1 MLAEPDSCAS
11 RVRRWRAWLLRHV
24 VKARW
29 FDGVVLACI
38 VASSVVLALANP
50 LAAPGDPLQ
59 DGLNV
64 ADLVF
69 LCVFAVEALLKIVAM
84 GPNRKRKR
92 RSSVFAAGERMIE
105 AEERE
110 ANDGSG
116 PGYFDVGWNWLDFAI
131 VVSGAAEAT
140 AGSGGG
146 SSASALRLLRAL
158 RPLRSINR
166 LRALKVIVATLLTS
180 FGDLAQVGVL
190 LLFLWAVF
198 SVAAMQLFGGA
209 LHQRC
214 AAPGE
219 VLSPNRNPVTGV
231 PSLDAAASIVGFC
244 SSPGGPPTPLPNHSD
259 AQISSSGSTG
269 ELLQPLGQCPP
280 GLQCG
285 VASRDPWFGYASFDN
300 FGLALLNVYVVTS
313 LANWTALM
321 YMTFDA
327 VGPGAFAFFLLLT
340 LLTSFFAINLVVAVI
355 LRRFEDATAD
365 TEDEAAGAES
375 ATQEEE
381 LAAAMETLR
390 AARDAT
396 SAAVAATLAQA
407 RAGHSASVEP
417 SPTVSGASGDGRG
430 AFEVS
435 TGGEASAKSGATDGW
450 EDATAGLPVAASR
463 GSDRRSAGQAT
474 EELSSEALTGDTSM
488 MSAADKVAFA
498 GTLTAALA
506 LDTGS
511 QRLLR
516 VPARMRAAVAA
527 EQQKRLRVV
536 DLAVVAQ
543 KSTSRLVK
551 FRPTEMVLEEGG
563 LLAHAGTRLLS
574 AMIFIRRADR
584 ILRQRLQYLEGKP
597 AAVLWLNRAVQ
608 SGVFASLIMLA
619 IVANTVV
626 LAMDRYDL
634 TAGEDFVLESINAG
648 LTFLFA
654 AEMAAKLLGLG
665 WREYAA
671 DGFNRFDAL
680 IVVVSLVELAVS
692 GLPSR
697 PTDPSVPATIVSGGA
712 LSVLRT
718 FRLLRVLKLARTVKS
733 VRTLLLA
740 ILDSLPDVGWMT
752 ALLVL
757 FLFIFSVLG
766 VQLFAGVMGGVED
779 AGIAF
784 DSFSESVLA
793 VLQIVTGDDFP
804 LAMSAVAEGSGS
816 GWSIAYFLLLQS
828 FGAYIVISLFVA
840 VLLAKLAQQTDDSLD
855 EEDFTSLAL
864 AWREK
869 SLRSVPGQPPVFAPQ
884 LPAAMSL
891 AERLRALHQ
900 ERLTAV
906 REKRRKAVTGAGGVW
921 ADSDDDEPATTAP
934 GHGPAGSA
942 VPSQATSSANTPGT
956 FYTANGHRDSDAAG
970 PTSRSHELH
979 PSRQQLQGRGQPQAL
994 RAPPRADARGC
1005 TAPLD
1010 LLDVT
1015 DPSPRQLG
1023 SANPPG
1029 ALADKLASGDVS
1041 AAPLSTRSGR
1051 AAMLGQAASNRSL
1064 LSDDT
1069 SGQRRRSASTA
1080 TGEPPTPTGG
1090 AAGAS
1095 PSGRSHGAGAG
1106 GAGQSFSAFPPAERR
1121 SDAPR
1126 MSVGTADP
1134 AATSGHVI
1142 DPRTWGPGVDP
1153 PTDLALG
1160 CLSPANCARQ
1170 RAYRLAHSPWVEA
1183 VVLCL
1188 ILLSC
1193 VCLALDSPELDPSSQ
1208 LAVAL
1213 QWLNVVFAVLF
1224 ALEAAMKVVALG
1236 LWTGPAPNSR
1246 LGLPQGYLR
1255 NAWNLIDAV
1264 AVVFSIAALALPSVG
1279 ALRVLRAVRPVRVV
1293 VRSPEIRIV
1302 LRALLAALPSI
1313 ANVTALTLLLW
1324 TIFAILGVS
1333 LFKGTLSSCTDPSVE
1348 TKAACNGTFT
1358 GEDGSVVAR
1367 EWGPTAADFD
1377 SYPGAMLTLFQ
1388 ASTLSAW
1395 AEMARV
1401 MMAARGVDL
1410 APSGN
1415 GSPFSLVYMASF
1427 VVVGS
1432 WLCLQL
1438 FTGVVI
1444 DRFSQLRRELDGS
1457 AFQTE
1462 KQRRWAN
1469 TRKLLRAVN
1478 LEVRN
1483 DPPAGCLR
1491 RAAFN
1496 VVEHAWFEPAVLGV
1510 ILANTLAMTL
1520 QYYGQSPAWAAALE
1534 TADWVFLG
1542 IFTAEACLKL
1552 LGLGPAVYFKDRWNA
1567 FDAAVLVVSY
1577 ASLAFPSGTGA
1588 PVLRVFRLGRVL
1600 RLVRRARTLHN
1611 LFQTLVMALPALYNV
1626 GGLLAVLFFV
1636 FSVVSMGVCGD
1647 AAFED
1652 PDGEGISRFAHF
1664 RNIGMSLMTLYR
1676 VSTNDAWEGIMR
1688 SCRAAAPTPAGESLV
1703 TLFFVV
1709 FMVTVSMSMLQLL
1722 IAVVIET
1729 FTERQEADAQEETL
1743 ERVRLWTSTWNREY
1757 DPTAERWVPASLFA
1771 SLQCDAPAPFGFAT
1785 TALSRA
1791 SVQRLL
1797 LRVRVEVVKRPHG
1810 TVAKAAARFMARR
1823 YGAVKA
1829 GNGQRRKHDRK
1840 PGLGSSGTA
1849 RHRLGGRYLRPRSP
1863 WPQEPLRVW
1872 GR

>member
-1 MLAEPDSCAS
+1 
-11 RVRRWRAWLLRHV
+11 
-24 VKARW
+24 
-29 FDGVVLACI
+29 
-38 VASSVVLALANP
+38 
-50 LAAPGDPLQ
+50 
-59 DGLNV
+59 
-64 ADLVF
+64 
-69 LCVFAVEALLKIVAM
+69 
-84 GPNRKRKR
+84 
-92 RSSVFAAGERMIE
+92 
-105 AEERE
+105 
-110 ANDGSG
+110 
-116 PGYFDVGWNWLDFAI
+116 
-131 VVSGAAEAT
+131 
-140 AGSGGG
+140 
-146 SSASALRLLRAL
+146 
-158 RPLRSINR
+158 
-166 LRALKVIVATLLTS
+166 
-180 FGDLAQVGVL
+180 
-190 LLFLWAVF
+190 
-198 SVAAMQLFGGA
+198 
-209 LHQRC
+209 
-214 AAPGE
+214 
-219 VLSPNRNPVTGV
+219 
-231 PSLDAAASIVGFC
+231 
-244 SSPGGPPTPLPNHSD
+244 
-259 AQISSSGSTG
+259 
-269 ELLQPLGQCPP
+269 
-280 GLQCG
+280 
-285 VASRDPWFGYASFDN
+285 
-300 FGLALLNVYVVTS
+300 
-313 LANWTALM
+313 
-321 YMTFDA
+321 
-327 VGPGAFAFFLLLT
+327 
-340 LLTSFFAINLVVAVI
+340 
-355 LRRFEDATAD
+355 
-365 TEDEAAGAES
+365 
-375 ATQEEE
+375 
-381 LAAAMETLR
+381 
-390 AARDAT
+390 
-396 SAAVAATLAQA
+396 
-407 RAGHSASVEP
+407 
-417 SPTVSGASGDGRG
+417 
-430 AFEVS
+430 
-435 TGGEASAKSGATDGW
+435 
-450 EDATAGLPVAASR
+450 
-463 GSDRRSAGQAT
+463 
-474 EELSSEALTGDTSM
+474 
-488 MSAADKVAFA
+488 
-498 GTLTAALA
+498 
-506 LDTGS
+506 
-511 QRLLR
+511 
-516 VPARMRAAVAA
+516 
-527 EQQKRLRVV
+527 
-536 DLAVVAQ
+536 
-543 KSTSRLVK
+543 
-551 FRPTEMVLEEGG
+551 
-563 LLAHAGTRLLS
+563 
-574 AMIFIRRADR
+574 
-584 ILRQRLQYLEGKP
+584 
-597 AAVLWLNRAVQ
+597 
-608 SGVFASLIMLA
+608 MLA

-626 LAMDRYDL
+626 LAMDR
-634 TAGEDFVLESINAG
+634 S
-648 LTFLFA
+648 
-654 AEMAAKLLGLG
+654 
-665 WREYAA
+665 
-671 DGFNRFDAL
+671 
-680 IVVVSLVELAVS
+680 
-692 GLPSR
+692 SR
-697 PTDPSVPATIVSGGA
+697 GD
-712 LSVLRT
+712 
-718 FRLLRVLKLARTVKS
+718 
-733 VRTLLLA
+733 
-740 ILDSLPDVGWMT
+740 
-752 ALLVL
+752 
-757 FLFIFSVLG
+757 
-766 VQLFAGVMGGVED
+766 GGVED

-869 SLRSVPGQPPVFAPQ
+869 SL
-884 LPAAMSL
+884 
-891 AERLRALHQ
+891 
-900 ERLTAV
+900 
-906 REKRRKAVTGAGGVW
+906 
-921 ADSDDDEPATTAP
+921 
-934 GHGPAGSA
+934 
-942 VPSQATSSANTPGT
+942 
-956 FYTANGHRDSDAAG
+956 
-970 PTSRSHELH
+970 
-979 PSRQQLQGRGQPQAL
+979 
-994 RAPPRADARGC
+994 
-1005 TAPLD
+1005 
-1010 LLDVT
+1010 
-1015 DPSPRQLG
+1015 
-1023 SANPPG
+1023 
-1029 ALADKLASGDVS
+1029 
-1041 AAPLSTRSGR
+1041 
-1051 AAMLGQAASNRSL
+1051 
-1064 LSDDT
+1064 
-1069 SGQRRRSASTA
+1069 
-1080 TGEPPTPTGG
+1080 
-1090 AAGAS
+1090 
-1095 PSGRSHGAGAG
+1095 
-1106 GAGQSFSAFPPAERR
+1106 
-1121 SDAPR
+1121 
-1126 MSVGTADP
+1126 
-1134 AATSGHVI
+1134 
-1142 DPRTWGPGVDP
+1142 
-1153 PTDLALG
+1153 
-1160 CLSPANCARQ
+1160 
-1170 RAYRLAHSPWVEA
+1170 
-1183 VVLCL
+1183 
-1188 ILLSC
+1188 
-1193 VCLALDSPELDPSSQ
+1193 SPELDPSSQ

-1611 LFQTLVMALPALYNV
+1611 LFQTL
-1626 GGLLAVLFFV
+1626 
-1636 FSVVSMGVCGD
+1636 
-1647 AAFED
+1647 
-1652 PDGEGISRFAHF
+1652 
-1664 RNIGMSLMTLYR
+1664 
-1676 VSTNDAWEGIMR
+1676 GIMR

-1743 ERVRLWTSTWNREY
+1743 ER
-1757 DPTAERWVPASLFA
+1757 
-1771 SLQCDAPAPFGFAT
+1771 
-1785 TALSRA
+1785 
-1791 SVQRLL
+1791 
-1797 LRVRVEVVKRPHG
+1797 
-1810 TVAKAAARFMARR
+1810 
-1823 YGAVKA
+1823 
-1829 GNGQRRKHDRK
+1829 
-1840 PGLGSSGTA
+1840 
-1849 RHRLGGRYLRPRSP
+1849 
-1863 WPQEPLRVW
+1863 EPLRVW